1 MDSKFYT
8 NVAPFGNNLLV
19 RSISNGGR
27 HHLEKIPYAPSVW
40 TLNGNGDT
48 PFKTLDGKPCYRIPF
63 KSIKDAKTFVEEYKT
78 VSNFDVYGQTNFLYQ
93 YLWDTYP
100 KDIEWDY
107 DKIKIYSLDI
117 ETESEKGFPDVE
129 HTPEEILLIT
139 LQNIHTKKIITWG
152 RHRYSGTAI
161 SEYRLFN
168 KENELIQDFLKWWG
182 DNCPDVITGWNVSL
196 FDITYLY
203 RRICKI
209 LDEKTA
215 KKLSPWGLV
224 GERTITIRNKKTTCY
239 DITGISQLDYYDL
252 YRKYTYSAQE
262 SYRLDNIA
270 SVELDVKKIDH
281 NEFSTF
287 SEFYKNDWNKF
298 VEYNIRDTEIV
309 SMLEDKMKLIE
320 LQITAAYGAK
330 INYED
335 VFSQVRSWDMLIHNH
350 LRERNIIIPPK
361 KENVKEQNFEGAYV
375 KDPIIGKHNWVVS
388 FDLNS
393 LYPHLIMQYNI
404 SPETLLETKYESG
417 VEYYLNNP
425 AKPKE
430 NVIVAANGTC
440 YSKSISGVFPE
451 VMRDVYRERLEAK
464 QEMIRAQK
472 EYQKT
477 KDPAYK
483 KIISRANNL
492 QMAMKIAL
500 NSAYGAMG
508 NEYFRYFDVRMA
520 EAITLGGQLAI
531 RWIHNKINEYMNSI
545 LKTQNKD
552 YIIAVDT
559 DSIYVNFEGI
569 VQSVYSELPET
580 KKVIKF
586 LDNICEKTF
595 IPYIDKCYEEL
606 ASRHNCIKNEMQ
618 MKRESIADRA
628 LWTSKKR
635 YILSVYDSE
644 GVEYDKPKY
653 KIMGLEMIK
662 ASTPIKIRK
671 ALKDAIPIILYGNQE
686 DLFNYIDKY
695 REEFNK
701 LAPED
706 IAFPRSCQGIRKYAD
721 TSTIYKISTPMHVR
735 GSLLYNYFLKNKNL
749 EKQYATIKEG
759 EKIKFIYLKTPNLL
773 ESENVISFINL
784 LPKEF
789 NVHDYVDYDTQF
801 EKVFLDPLQITVSPI
816 GWKTTKKS
824 TLEDFF

>member
-19 RSISNGGR
+19 RSISSGGR
-27 HHLEKIPYAPSVW
+27 SHLERVPYSPSVW
-40 TLNGNGDT
+40 TLNGTGET

-93 YLWDTYP
+93 YMWDTYP
-100 KDIEWDY
+100 KDIQWDY

-117 ETESEKGFPDVE
+117 ETESEQGFPDLE
-129 HTPEEILLIT
+129 TTPEEILLIT
-139 LQNIHTKKIITWG
+139 VQNIHTKKIITWG
-152 RHRYSGTAI
+152 RHRYSGTGV

-168 KENELIQDFLKWWG
+168 KENELILDFLSWWG
-182 DNCPDVITGWNVSL
+182 NNTPDVITGWNVSL

-203 RRICKI
+203 RRITKLI
-209 LDEKTA
+209 DERTA

-224 GERTITIRNKKTTCY
+224 GERTITIRGKKSTCY

-270 SVELDVKKIDH
+270 SVELDVKKVDH
-281 NEFSTF
+281 SEFSTF
-287 SEFYKNDWNKF
+287 SEFYKKDWNKF
-298 VEYNIRDTEIV
+298 VEYNIRDTELV

-361 KENVKEQNFEGAYV
+361 KENVKSENFEGAYV
-375 KDPIIGKHNWVVS
+375 KDPIIGMHNWVVS

-404 SPETLLETKYESG
+404 SPETLLDTKYTSG
-417 VEYYLNNP
+417 VEHYLKVPANP
-425 AKPKE
+425 KDD
-430 NVIVAANGTC
+430 VIVAANGTC
-440 YSKSISGVFPE
+440 YSKSIAGVFPQ
-451 VMRDVYRERLEAK
+451 VMRDVYRERSEAK
-464 QEMIRAQK
+464 QEMLRAEAQ
-472 EYQKT
+472 YQKT

-483 KIISRANNL
+483 KIISRANNM

-531 RWIHNKINEYMNSI
+531 RWIHDKINEYMNNI
-545 LKTQNKD
+545 LKTKNKD

-559 DSIYVNFEGI
+559 DSIYVSFDGI
-569 VQSVYSELPET
+569 VNNVFQELPET

-586 LDNICEKTF
+586 LDKICEDTF
-595 IPYIDKCYEEL
+595 IPYINKCYEEL
-606 ASRHNCIKNEMQ
+606 ASRHNTHNEMV
-618 MKRESIADRA
+618 MKRESIADRG

-635 YILSVYDSE
+635 YILSVYNSE
-644 GVEYDKPKY
+644 GVDYETPKL

-662 ASTPIKIRK
+662 SSTPLKIRK
-671 ALKDAIPIILYGNQE
+671 ALRDAIPIILYKDQQALY
-686 DLFNYIDKY
+686 DYIDKF
-695 REEFNK
+695 REIFNTFK
-701 LAPED
+701 PEE
-706 IAFPRSCQGIRKYAD
+706 IAFPRSCQGMNKYAD
-721 TSTIYKISTPMHVR
+721 STTIYKLATPMHVR
-735 GSLLYNYFLKNKNL
+735 GSLLYNHNLKTKKL
-749 EKQYATIKEG
+749 EKQYSTIKEG
-759 EKIKFIYLKTPNLL
+759 EKIKFLYLKVPNPI
-773 ESENVISFINL
+773 ESENVISFVDV

-789 NVHDYVDYDTQF
+789 NVHNYVDYDTQF
-801 EKVFLDPLQITVSPI
+801 QKVFLDALQITVSPL
-816 GWKTTKKS
+816 GWKTIKTS
-824 TLEDFF
+824 SLEDFF